1 MHTIFNQG
9 ENETYMEPFQLFI
22 TYLIVKIIKLSIT
35 HSTTQSSVTL
45 ESVREISG
53 KSGNKNF
60 TSLMLNNFAFERNG
74 LRMAYHT

>member
-35 HSTTQSSVTL
+35 HSATQSSVTL
-45 ESVREISG
+45 EQVREIIDREVWKQKFHISHAEQ
-53 KSGNKNF
+53 F
-60 TSLMLNNFAFERNG
+60 C
-74 LRMAYHT
+74 H

>member
-35 HSTTQSSVTL
+35 HSATQSSVTL
-45 ESVREISG
+45 EPVRDIIDREVWKQKFHVSHADQ
-53 KSGNKNF
+53 F
-60 TSLMLNNFAFERNG
+60 C
-74 LRMAYHT
+74 H

>member
-35 HSTTQSSVTL
+35 HSATRSSVTL
-45 ESVREISG
+45 ESVKKTIEREGWKQKFHIS
-53 KSGNKNF
+53 
-60 TSLMLNNFAFERNG
+60 
-74 LRMAYHT
+74 

>member
-35 HSTTQSSVTL
+35 HSATQSSVTL
-45 ESVREISG
+45 ESVKKITEREV
-53 KSGNKNF
+53 
-60 TSLMLNNFAFERNG
+60 
-74 LRMAYHT
+74 

>member
-35 HSTTQSSVTL
+35 YSATQSSVTL
-45 ESVREISG
+45 ESVKKIIEREV
-53 KSGNKNF
+53 
-60 TSLMLNNFAFERNG
+60 
-74 LRMAYHT
+74 

>member
-35 HSTTQSSVTL
+35 HSATQSSVTL
-45 ESVREISG
+45 ESVEKNIEREVWKQKFHISL
-53 KSGNKNF
+53 SEQF
-60 TSLMLNNFAFERNG
+60 CCWEEWS
-74 LRMAYHT
+74 

>member
-35 HSTTQSSVTL
+35 HSATQSSVTL
-45 ESVREISG
+45 ERVRDIIDREV
-53 KSGNKNF
+53 
-60 TSLMLNNFAFERNG
+60 
-74 LRMAYHT
+74 